1 MNMVDREKLSDE
13 VLFSLSRKGDATA
26 FHEIHKRY
34 KGILLVHA
42 YKKLGDFEE
51 AKDLVQDLFLSIWQN
66 RKRLPDTQNFSGY
79 LYRALRN
86 RVINTLLRKNV
97 KNKYLDGFK
106 KFYQEGRNETDEYI
120 REREL
125 AQQIE
130 REINALPP
138 KMREVFR
145 LSRESQLPN
154 RVIAEQLNISEF
166 TVKNHIKK
174 ALKALRAKLG
184 RGAHIFFIF

>member
-1 MNMVDREKLSDE
+1 VDRAKLSDE
-13 VLFSLSRKGDATA
+13 ALLSLARKGDAAA
-26 FHEIHKRY
+26 FHEIHQRY

-51 AKDLVQDLFLSIWQN
+51 AKDLVQDLFLAIWQN
-66 RKRLPDTQNFSGY
+66 RKHLPATHNFSGY

-86 RVINTLLRKNV
+86 RVINILLRETV
-97 KNKYLDGFK
+97 KTRYIDGFK
-106 KFYQEGRNETDEYI
+106 KFYQEGRNQTDEYI

-138 KMREVFR
+138 KMREVFL
-145 LSRESQLPN
+145 LSR
-154 RVIAEQLNISEF
+154 
-166 TVKNHIKK
+166 
-174 ALKALRAKLG
+174 
-184 RGAHIFFIF
+184 